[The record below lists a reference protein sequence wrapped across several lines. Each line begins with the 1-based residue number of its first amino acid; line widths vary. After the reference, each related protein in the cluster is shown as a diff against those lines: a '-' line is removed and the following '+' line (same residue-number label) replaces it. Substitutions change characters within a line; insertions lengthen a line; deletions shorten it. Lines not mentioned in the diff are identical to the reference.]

1 MVIFLYFD
9 FFSYYNKTIMA
20 RPSKLNAELI
30 EKIGEKLSK
39 GLPLTTTCDLLGITT
54 MSISAWMRQGEEDF
68 EKEIDSLFAELS
80 YTIKKA
86 RAEFEEFA
94 NDRIVNGAVGWQGTA
109 WWLERT
115 RPQYMPKQEITAGD
129 DKKVTVVLGGKFK
142 EVKKNDY
149 AQ

>member
-1 MVIFLYFD
+1 MV
-9 FFSYYNKTIMA
+9 YNKGIRWNMA
-20 RPSKLNAELI
+20 RPSKLNEELI
-30 EKIGEKLSK
+30 IKIGEKLAK
-39 GLPLTTTCDLLGITT
+39 GLSMTTTCDLLGITD
-54 MSISAWMRQGEEDF
+54 MSISNWMKQGEKDF
-68 EKEIDSLFAELS
+68 NEETDSLFSNLF

-94 NDRIVNGAVGWQGTA
+94 NERIVNGVIGWQGTA

-129 DKKVTVVLGGKFK
+129 DGKVTVVLGGKVK

-149 AQ
+149 AE